1 MDTKQ
6 LYDSAVEYVTEELSK
21 LNYPDGHPFNDYPK
35 TPESMALQMIVMIKV
50 FTSKDDLV
58 KSFLKKC
65 KSVENGQFSYVKFGQ
80 NINEVIWFYY
90 LYISLIENDSIEL
103 LRNIYDEEF
112 AVYDNGKKFEYSFLL
127 NLCSKNSKRII
138 ITSEI
143 KTITCDP
150 FVKEDSLK
158 LIDGQKFIKPLFPD
172 LKDSEQLSQDID
184 AVVLKSSTHYYQME
198 KNVKKIINKCRGN
211 NLTDFSPFNIG
222 IIFVN
227 NSTSFEEFY
236 SYLFNSKRGFYD
248 KLLDSNV
255 DALVLIS
262 MDARNDLKLDNIY
275 SMGYIQ
281 TVLINPSDD
290 NKELCKKLRIDNYI
304 ALGRKIDQE
313 VYNLAQNEF
322 GKYKL
327 LCREGFVNFIPADS
341 TEKEIKEYLK
351 FLKGTSIRG

>member
-6 LYDSAVEYVTEELSK
+6 LYDNAVKYVVEELSK
-21 LNYPDGHPFNDYPK
+21 LKYPDGHPFNDYPK
-35 TPESMALQMIVMIKV
+35 TPESMTLQMIIMIKA
-50 FTSKDDLV
+50 FTNKDDLI

-65 KSVENGQFSYVKFGQ
+65 KSVENGQFSYVKFNQ

-90 LYISLIENDSIEL
+90 LYISFMENDSIDL
-103 LRNIYDEEF
+103 LQNIYDEEF

-127 NLCSKNSKRII
+127 NTSDANCKRI

-143 KTITCDP
+143 KTLTCDP
-150 FVKEDSLK
+150 FVKEDSLN
-158 LIDGQKFIKPLFPD
+158 LVDGQKLIKALFPD
-172 LKDSEQLSQDID
+172 LKDSEELSQDTD
-184 AVVLKSSTHYYQME
+184 AVILKSSTHYYQME
-198 KNVKKIINKCRGN
+198 QNVKKIINKCRGN
-211 NLTDFSPFNIG
+211 NLTDFLPFNAG
-222 IIFVN
+222 IIFIN

-236 SYLFNSKRGFYD
+236 SYLFNTKRGFYD
-248 KLLDSNV
+248 KLLNSNV

-281 TVLINPSDD
+281 TVLINPSED
-290 NKELCKKLRIDNYI
+290 NKELCRKLRIDNYI

-327 LCREGFVNFIPADS
+327 LCREGFVNIIPADS
-341 TEKEIKEYLK
+341 TEEEIQEYLK
-351 FLKGTSIRG
+351 FLNGTSIRG